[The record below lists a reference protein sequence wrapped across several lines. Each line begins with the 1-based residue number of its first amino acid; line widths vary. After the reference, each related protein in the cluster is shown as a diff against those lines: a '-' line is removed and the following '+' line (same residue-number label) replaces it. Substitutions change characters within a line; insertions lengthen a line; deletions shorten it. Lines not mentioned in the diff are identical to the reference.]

1 MSTGQVASLNGFVP
15 FPTGNPWNTD
25 ISSAAVDPNS
35 SAIISYIGTS
45 HGLHA
50 DFGAGQYN
58 GSYMGIPYAVVD
70 SSQRMVNIAGASAW
84 SEGDPSP
91 MPFPN
96 NASLIE
102 GYPNYAGNDA
112 HALVLQKGSCFL
124 YELYNASVDSSGN
137 WSATGGVV
145 WDLLNGEQRP
155 YTWTSV
161 DAAGLPIFPGLIRY
175 DEVAAGQIKHA
186 LRFTVSTT
194 RQAFVSPA
202 THWASTNTSTSAPP
216 MGMRVRLK
224 ASFDVSGFS
233 PANQII
239 LKALKNYGMF
249 VADNGSSMYLTGTPD
264 DRWNNTDLHQLSS
277 VTAANFEVVQMGTI
291 YTPGHVPTGSAPT
304 ISSLS
309 ASAGTVAAGTPVTL
323 SWSVSGASYL
333 FISPQVGGV
342 RGDSVT
348 VTPTQTTSYMLY
360 ATNQYGRT
368 TATVTVN
375 VQ

>member
-1 MSTGQVASLNGFVP
+1 
-15 FPTGNPWNTD
+15 
-25 ISSAAVDPNS
+25 
-35 SAIISYIGTS
+35 
-45 HGLHA
+45 
-50 DFGAGQYN
+50 
-58 GSYMGIPYAVVD
+58 
-70 SSQRMVNIAGASAW
+70 
-84 SEGDPSP
+84 
-91 MPFPN
+91 
-96 NASLIE
+96 
-102 GYPNYAGNDA
+102 
-112 HALVLQKGSCFL
+112 
-124 YELYNASVDSSGN
+124 VDSSGN

-161 DAAGLPIFPGLIRY
+161 DAAGLPIFPGIIRY